1 MNTEQLIAI
10 ALPHSVAAQ
19 PHDGFHV
26 SVFLSPKLFTDQPEA
41 VLGDFPTLRD
51 WARLVEGVGGIDLEL
66 VSQDG
71 AIPVQRLDQAQP
83 DDWAA
88 LFPPDTPVAG
98 TSSPSAPQ
106 TVPDWSGKAWGSFP
120 AAETAG
126 YAKSVLLST
135 ILADPVTPV
144 PPRQHPLADPVIEFF
159 GRHRGIRYEDPEA
172 PRPLPP
178 VPPSDERKW
187 RGPEWDEYRRAY
199 AAWQES
205 VKRANQWYADF
216 HRRIGFPTDNPQGI
230 DIREGELTAYLDTQ
244 RVNRQTRSA
253 LAGLPAGAS
262 PTAQVAAA
270 LSDLHESRRYYE
282 EPDPAPGSSR
292 IVPQQEPAPLPSR
305 APEFHER
312 VAAAGDHAELLRRL
326 GLVIDVTADPA
337 QLRKANW
344 LVVRM
349 RAQNAP
355 DDLVRSPK
363 VRVRALADD
372 TFVTVPHPS
381 REAEWQDGR
390 LALGDTERFSVLDV
404 DPDGSALKTERFVV
418 SLPRMLKVQANNDP
432 IDAAAPALRAT
443 GLAVSRTAQ
452 LEAAQEQFGRQLDFQ
467 TDLGA
472 VPDPE
477 NAPDAFTHD
486 VARGIRVEVYDAT
499 TRRWHSLHRR
509 LSTVVLGKGA
519 NRRTAYSDHE
529 EDGFLQGTAAH
540 ETPGAVT
547 PTVKIHESVFGWD
560 GWSLSVERP
569 GNRIRPEVV
578 RNHDDTAWTIEEHV
592 EPPDTEVAGQ
602 KPPHPFLAA
611 ARIAPR
617 SLPRLRF
624 GRRYAFRAWIV
635 DLAGNV
641 RPHALVPPAVEP
653 GRIRDLLVPRR
664 VPAVRDLEG
673 HGRPGVA
680 DAGLRRSALGVAA
693 ERAARI
699 VSAPAAA
706 SEVRERI
713 GSALIEAVTATAD
726 AAAAPATR
734 ITVPESVVD
743 AVRELSVAARGPD
756 LGAGVRAAAARLTPS
771 PEARAVPPEML
782 DDVSHLAATL
792 LGSGSPTGAA
802 VQRALAGATAL
813 RAFLRWDPV
822 PPPAIVAR
830 AEFTEAESL
839 RVLVVRS
846 GVTQA
851 EPGGEVVVTPPSAYA
866 PAAEAALQ
874 AADPAA
880 PAGAPF
886 FRERSERHLVPPK
899 TSQQQAELHGEFD
912 GSLDGRPGRTS
923 AADRAAIRTEELAWA
938 LRESGTLFDRRRA
951 PLAAPDGPWL
961 AQDGVRLVI
970 PPSAAERMVS
980 DGAGALPLPT
990 PAATDA
996 DPVVPAGQAPPSGS
1010 YVVHDT
1016 DHVEIPYLPD
1026 PLACGVALRFVD
1038 AGAGLRAEPPRAVH
1052 LTTAEYEGTWPDR
1065 KPFRLLLGGGDVL
1078 DASVED
1084 RDVEISVP
1092 AGDTQRFT
1100 LASTVDGDG
1109 LARLGV
1115 WDALDDAFTTDPI
1128 VEQAARD
1135 GLVWGLTPGELVTL
1149 VHAVPRPVASA
1160 RFGRL
1165 LPVRAPG
1172 QTRVALL
1179 GIAYV
1184 HGASTEQLTAEARW
1198 TDIADSGDRGALRRE
1213 ATDVAFTTRILPHE
1227 RAILTGVPI
1236 AIGDLQG
1243 HAATHS
1249 FADTRHRMV
1258 EYVLR
1263 ATTRYREYFP
1273 PALLAG
1279 DPESGQWPADDGK
1292 SVLSAPVM
1300 VDVPSSAPP
1309 PPPVVHSVVPL
1320 FRWED
1325 AEEPDQPFARRRVR
1339 RAGVRIYLE
1348 RGWYASGEGEL
1359 LAVLLGT
1366 AATGG
1371 ADALDDV
1378 PFVSQWGNDPAWD
1391 GAMVAMRRLTQ
1402 LQFQNVVQ
1410 ILDPDATAEPGR
1422 PVRFEQAMTVR
1433 PAADESGAAP
1443 PPPATVA
1450 LAGYRPRFS
1459 TARGLW
1465 YVDVVFESARTQWP
1479 FVRLALS
1486 RYQPSSIPGCHL
1498 STPVRADF
1506 VQLPPERVLTV
1517 GRPDDLRVSVSLLG
1531 EFGHRKLGDG
1541 DRPLP
1546 ETQPADV
1553 RDAAVAVS
1561 HRVVAKLQQ
1570 RTPLVGGDLGW
1581 RTHEA
1586 VDLEIGGHGSTDT
1599 QALWLGTISLPRALP
1614 LRRPL
1619 AQDLDTDAHAVDD
1632 PEDVPPDEPL
1642 PDIDSGIVSDPPSQW
1657 RVRVEEWE
1665 HIPGDPPA
1673 GERDDDRRARNV
1685 WERRLV
1691 YADDVYL

>member
-1 MNTEQLIAI
+1 MNTEQLVAI
-10 ALPHSVAAQ
+10 ALPHSVAAE
-19 PHDGFHV
+19 PHDGFHL

-41 VLGDFPTLRD
+41 ALGDFPTLRD

-66 VSQDG
+66 VSQNG
-71 AIPVQRLDQAQP
+71 AIPVQRLDQANP

-88 LFPPDTPVAG
+88 LFPPETPVAG
-98 TSSPSAPQ
+98 TASPTAPQ
-106 TVPDWSGKAWGSFP
+106 SVPDWSGKAWASFP

-126 YAKSVLLST
+126 YAKSLLLST

-144 PPRQHPLADPVIEFF
+144 PPRQHPLADPVVEFF

-187 RGPEWDEYRRAY
+187 RGPDWDEYRRAY

-205 VKRANQWYADF
+205 VKRAREWYAEY

-230 DIREGELTAYLDTQ
+230 DIREGEVTAHLDAQ
-244 RVNRQTRSA
+244 RASRPSRSA

-262 PTAQVAAA
+262 ASAQVAAA

-292 IVPQQEPAPLPSR
+292 IVPQQEPVPLPPR

-312 VAAAGDHAELLRRL
+312 VAAAGDHPELLRRL

-337 QLRKANW
+337 LLRKADW

-363 VRVRALADD
+363 VRVRALSDD
-372 TFVTVPHPS
+372 TFVTLPHPS

-390 LALGDTERFSVLDV
+390 LALGDGERFSVLDV

-443 GLAVSRTAQ
+443 GLAVARTAQ
-452 LEAAQEQFGRQLDFQ
+452 LAAAQEQFGRQIDFQ
-467 TDLGA
+467 ADLAA
-472 VPDPE
+472 VPDPA

-486 VARGIRVEVYDAT
+486 VARGIRVEVYDAKT
-499 TRRWHSLHRR
+499 GVWHSLHRR
-509 LSTVVLGKGA
+509 LSTVVLGTGA
-519 NRRTAYSDHE
+519 TRRTAYSDHE

-578 RNHDDTAWTIEEHV
+578 RNHDDTGWTIEEHV
-592 EPPDTEVAGQ
+592 EPADTEVPGQ
-602 KPPHPFLAA
+602 KPPHPFLSA

-641 RPHALVPPAVEP
+641 RPHALTPETVEP
-653 GRIRDLLVPRR
+653 GRIRGLLVPRR
-664 VPAVRDLEG
+664 VPAIGALGD
-673 HGRPGVA
+673 HGRPEVA
-680 DAGLRRSALGVAA
+680 DLGLRRSALGVAA
-693 ERAARI
+693 ERAAR
-699 VSAPAAA
+699 VLPPQAAA
-706 SEVRERI
+706 SEVRQRI
-713 GSALIEAVTATAD
+713 GSALTDAVTARAD
-726 AAAAPATR
+726 AAAAPSAEVA
-734 ITVPESVVD
+734 VPDALVD
-743 AVRELSVAARGPD
+743 AVRELSVGARGHD
-756 LGAGVRAAAARLTPS
+756 LGARVRAAAARLEPAPAPRTIPTD
-771 PEARAVPPEML
+771 VL
-782 DDVSHLAATL
+782 DDVARLAATL
-792 LGSGSPTGAA
+792 LGPASPTGAA

-839 RVLVVRS
+839 RVLVIRS

-851 EPGGEVVVTPPSAYA
+851 SPGGEVVVTQPSTYA
-866 PAAEAALQ
+866 PAAAAALQ
-874 AADPAA
+874 AADPTV

-886 FRERSERHLVPPK
+886 FRERAERHLVPPK

-923 AADRAAIRTEELAWA
+923 AADRAAIRNEELAWA

-951 PLAAPDGPWL
+951 PLTAPDGPWL

-970 PPSAAERMVS
+970 PPSAAERMVA
-980 DGAGALPLPT
+980 DAAGALPLPASPT
-990 PAATDA
+990 TDA

-1026 PLACGVALRFVD
+1026 PLATGVSLRFID
-1038 AGAGLRAEPPRAVH
+1038 AGAGLRADPPRAVH
-1052 LTTAEYEGTWPDR
+1052 LTTTDYEGTWPDR
-1065 KPFRLLLGGGDVL
+1065 KPFRLLLAGGDVL
-1078 DASVED
+1078 DASVQG
-1084 RDVEISVP
+1084 RDVEIAIP

-1100 LASTVDGDG
+1100 LASTVDDDG

-1115 WDALDDAFTTDPI
+1115 WDALDDAFTTDAA

-1149 VHAVPRPVASA
+1149 VHAVPRPVAAA

-1165 LPVRAPG
+1165 IPVRVAG

-1184 HGASTEQLTAEARW
+1184 HGSSTEQLTAEARW
-1198 TDIADSGDRGALRRE
+1198 TEVTDSGDRGALRRV
-1213 ATDVAFTTRILPHE
+1213 ATDVAFTTRILAHE
-1227 RAILTGVPI
+1227 KAILTGVPI

-1249 FADTRHRMV
+1249 LADTKHRIV

-1263 ATTRYREYFP
+1263 STTRYREYFP
-1273 PALLAG
+1273 PALLAS
-1279 DPESGQWPADDGK
+1279 DPEADQWPADDGK
-1292 SVLSAPVM
+1292 SVLSAPVV
-1300 VDVPSSAPP
+1300 VDIPSSAPP
-1309 PPPVVHSVVPL
+1309 PPPVVHSVLPL

-1325 AEEPDQPFARRRVR
+1325 AEEPEQPFARRRVR
-1339 RAGVRIYLE
+1339 RAGVRVYLE
-1348 RGWYASGEGEL
+1348 RGWFASGEGEL
-1359 LAVLLGT
+1359 LALLLGT
-1366 AATGG
+1366 AATPG
-1371 ADALDDV
+1371 ADALDDA

-1402 LQFQNVVQ
+1402 LQLQNVVQ
-1410 ILDPDATAEPGR
+1410 ILDPDAEPEPGR

-1433 PAADESGAAP
+1433 PAADETGAAP

-1459 TARGLW
+1459 ADRGLW
-1465 YVDVVFESARTQWP
+1465 YVDVVFEAARTQWP
-1479 FVRLALS
+1479 FVRLAVA
-1486 RYQPSSIPGCHL
+1486 RYQPSSVAGCHL

-1517 GRPDDLRVSVSLLG
+1517 GRPDATRVSVSLLG
-1531 EFGHRKLGDG
+1531 EFGHRRLDDG

-1546 ETQPADV
+1546 ESQPAEV

-1581 RTHEA
+1581 RTIDA
-1586 VDLEIGGHGSTDT
+1586 VDLEIGGHGTADT
-1599 QALWLGTISLPRALP
+1599 QALWLGTIELPAPLD

-1619 AQDLDTDAHAVDD
+1619 AQELDTAAHAVDD

-1642 PDIDSGIVSDPPSQW
+1642 PDAPSGVVSDPPSQW

-1673 GERDDDRRARNV
+1673 GQRDDDRRARNV